1 MIKPRRNTDTEMSDI
16 NITSLIDVLF
26 VILIVFMISASG
38 VVHST
43 IGIKLPQV
51 QTEEKANPAEIEV
64 SIAKDGTIYVGN
76 DKLNKNNIENQLR
89 KLAKDKHTNKVVIK
103 ADGDLDYGTVMEV
116 MDRARVAGLEALT
129 LAVEVKSAPGSKP

>member
-1 MIKPRRNTDTEMSDI
+1 MIRPRRNDDPVMGDI
-16 NITSLIDVLF
+16 NITSLIDILF

-51 QTEEKANPAEIEV
+51 QTQEKANPAEIEV
-64 SIAKDGTIYVGN
+64 SVVKDGTIYVGN
-76 DKLNKNNIENQLR
+76 QKLNKNNIENQLR
-89 KLAKDKHTNKVVIK
+89 KLAADKHTNKVVIK
-103 ADGDLDYGTVMEV
+103 ADGDIDYGTVMEV

-129 LAVEVKSAPGSKP
+129 LSVEVKGGPPKQ

>member
-1 MIKPRRNTDTEMSDI
+1 MIKPRRNDDPVMGDI
-16 NITSLIDVLF
+16 NITSLIDILF

-51 QTEEKANPAEIEV
+51 QTQEKANPAEIEV
-64 SIAKDGTIYVGN
+64 SVVKDGTIYVGN
-76 DKLNKNNIENQLR
+76 QKLNKNNIENQLR
-89 KLAKDKHTNKVVIK
+89 KLAADKHTNKVVIK
-103 ADGDLDYGTVMEV
+103 ADGDIDYGTVMEV

-129 LAVEVKSAPGSKP
+129 LSVEVKGGPPKQ